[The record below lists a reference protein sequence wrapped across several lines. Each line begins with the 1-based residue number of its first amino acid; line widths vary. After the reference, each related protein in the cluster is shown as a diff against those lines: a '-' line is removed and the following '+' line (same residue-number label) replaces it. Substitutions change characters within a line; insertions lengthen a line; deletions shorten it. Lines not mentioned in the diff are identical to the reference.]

1 MSDSRRLTLLS
12 RTYCHLCEEMAL
24 ALSPLLESHDLELG
38 IVDVDENPDLEA
50 RYGLFVPVLLAGD
63 IELSRFHLDS
73 GKVRDYLEKIR

>member
-12 RTYCHLCEEMAL
+12 RTYCHLCEDMAL
-24 ALSPLLESHDLELG
+24 ALSPLLESYGLELD
-38 IVDVDENPDLEA
+38 VDDVDENPDLEA

-63 IELSRFHLDS
+63 IELSRFHLDI